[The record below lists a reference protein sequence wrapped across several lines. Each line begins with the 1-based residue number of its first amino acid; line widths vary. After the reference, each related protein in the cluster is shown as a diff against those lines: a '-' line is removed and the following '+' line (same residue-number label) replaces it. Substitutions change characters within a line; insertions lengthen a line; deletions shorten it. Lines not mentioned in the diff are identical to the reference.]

1 MSALSNP
8 LLESGLS
15 QFDGTVDLDAL
26 QGFHDPG
33 FGDENGDGVP
43 DHYNQELAPL
53 HTNHRGYIG
62 DDGAVY
68 RKELGVSPD
77 GEISRE
83 YTDERLYFWTPPQ
96 ELGRAANDPSAQED
110 AMAGPEGFGAAGL
123 YTESEIREAWDADE
137 GMGYLKQH
145 TDWDSYWNFV
155 QKTTDLFT
163 DPTYNDM
170 TDGNMTVG
178 NFQDSPEY
186 MALLEESGIPTQYV
200 NDDGDVFN
208 FNGTT
213 YVKDYKTDDSIGVE
227 VINSVALGLIGGV
240 VAGPLVAGA
249 LGSVLGPAAA
259 KAASSAI
266 INLASQYVTTGEL
279 EWEDALVSAATSYG
293 GAQLG
298 EVLQGSGSL
307 GSIGD
312 KISGVTDKFTEVLD
326 KTGNIGSAAIKAGG
340 MSLLTQMVTTGEID
354 IKTAGI
360 AALMAGGSTAF
371 QEWTTSMYDA
381 GVELTSDD
389 LQEIVVE
396 AKRVGTDVGGGM
408 TALEGGTVINE
419 AGEIVGNMADIDLDG
434 DGMLSGNDLQ
444 EITTPDRDLV
454 DPNIGDENIYG
465 DVDLAP
471 PDSTTNP
478 DAFTKGWMEDR
489 YAGMTREQMINQMQ
503 ADGFGYDPETGK
515 FEDYAQEYLD
525 EWDATN
531 DLNLQELNTAS
542 YGAIDVNMEDPY
554 TIGQTDEGTYYIAK
568 TDELTG
574 EVSFKAIT
582 EEQFNDLYGEFYGG
596 NGQSG
601 AIGNGDWSGVEDY
614 LVEQSLADGG
624 NIITGGFDADGN
636 PVGDTEGISV
646 DDWVTLEEGS
656 FNNTAVPIDDF
667 VDAEPD
673 PVEQIETDEV
683 ETDSSANAD
692 PNDSTDAGEGDSGG
706 GETDSTG
713 GSGASGAVGGG
724 GTTGGGAPAGG
735 SSGGSSND
743 VVVDINNPIAG
754 GNVSDDNTVNDNTV
768 NDDTVAD
775 PSDGTGTP
783 VAPPMNAQIEA
794 LMERG
799 MTYEQAV
806 ANQNAAISAGAD
818 ANSDGMV
825 TNAEWAAHSSGL
837 GGDGGSTGGTDTGSG
852 TGGAG
857 GGSSSGSGSTG
868 GGDVG
873 AGTGTGTG
881 GSGSG
886 SGDSGNTAGGNGTGG
901 GIGNG
906 GGSGQGTGGGTN
918 GGTGS
923 GGSTGAGT
931 GSGTEPGSGGG
942 AGGGGNGGGVGN
954 GAGMLGGSGDN
965 SNPTWGPLFPAPEFR
980 KFQKRR
986 SGIVQSLFEDLM
998 K

>member
-8 LLESGLS
+8 LLENGLS
-15 QFDGTVDLDAL
+15 QFDGTVNLDAL
-26 QGFHDPG
+26 AGVMDPG
-33 FGDENGDGVP
+33 FSDQDGDGVP
-43 DHYNQELAPL
+43 DHWNQELAPL

-62 DDGAVY
+62 DDGSLY
-68 RKELGVSPD
+68 RKEVSISPE
-77 GEISRE
+77 GEVTRE

-96 ELGRAANDPSAQED
+96 ELGRAPNDPASQEQ

-123 YTESEIREAWDADE
+123 YTEAEIKEAWEADE
-137 GMGYLKQH
+137 GMGYLKEH

-186 MALLEESGIPTQYV
+186 MALLEETGIPTQYV

-213 YVKDYKTDDSIGVE
+213 YVKDYKTDDDIGVD

-249 LGSVLGPAAA
+249 LGSVLGPVAA

-266 INLASQYVTTGEL
+266 INLASQYMTTGEL

-293 GAQLG
+293 GAKLG

-307 GSIGD
+307 GGIGD

-326 KTGNIGSAAIKAGG
+326 KTGDIGSAAIKAGG

-354 IKTAGI
+354 VKQAGI

-381 GVELTSDD
+381 GAPVGDD
-389 LQEIVVE
+389 VLQEITVE
-396 AKRVGTDVGGGM
+396 AQRVGNDLGNGM
-408 TALEGGTVINE
+408 YELDGVVFSENGY
-419 AGEIVGNMADIDLDG
+419 VGNMADIDLDG

-454 DPNIGDENIYG
+454 DPNLNNENIYG

-478 DAFTKGWMEDR
+478 DAFTKGWADER
-489 YAGMTREQMINQMQ
+489 YGSLSESQTIAAMQ
-503 ADGFGYDPETGK
+503 RDGFTDGQIDAYLEGRYDDIDAMNPNIVTHAGGWVENMEQPYTLEYRDGRHYVIMDGKLKAISEDAYTDLYADLQSGGDWQQTMSEYGVTSGGEVFGGYDEYGRPVYNQSET
-515 FEDYAQEYLD
+515 
-525 EWDATN
+525 
-531 DLNLQELNTAS
+531 
-542 YGAIDVNMEDPY
+542 
-554 TIGQTDEGTYYIAK
+554 
-568 TDELTG
+568 
-574 EVSFKAIT
+574 
-582 EEQFNDLYGEFYGG
+582 
-596 NGQSG
+596 
-601 AIGNGDWSGVEDY
+601 
-614 LVEQSLADGG
+614 
-624 NIITGGFDADGN
+624 
-636 PVGDTEGISV
+636 V
-646 DDWVTLEEGS
+646 DDWITLDGS
-656 FNNTAVPIDDF
+656 QPPVSAPIDDF

-673 PVEQIETDEV
+673 PVEQVETDEV

-692 PNDSTDAGEGDSGG
+692 PNNSIDAGEGDSGG
-706 GETDSTG
+706 GETNATG

-724 GTTGGGAPAGG
+724 GMLGAGAPAGG
-735 SSGGSSND
+735 SAGGSNND
-743 VVVDINNPIAG
+743 VVVDISNPLTG
-754 GNVSDDNTVNDNTV
+754 GNVTDNVVEDDST
-768 NDDTVAD
+768 AD
-775 PSDGTGTP
+775 PSTGTGTP
-783 VAPPMNAQIEA
+783 VTPPMNAQIEA

-818 ANSDGMV
+818 ANNDGMV
-825 TNAEWAAHSSGL
+825 TNAEWAAHTGL
-837 GGDGGSTGGTDTGSG
+837 GGEGGSTGGTDANAG

-857 GGSSSGSGSTG
+857 GGSGSGSGSTG

-881 GSGSG
+881 GSGGGSG
-886 SGDSGNTAGGNGTGG
+886 SSGSTAGGNGTGAG
-901 GIGNG
+901 TGNG
-906 GGSGQGTGGGTN
+906 GGTGVGTGGGEN
-918 GGTGS
+918 GGSGA
-923 GGSTGAGT
+923 GGSSGAGT

-980 KFQKRR
+980 RFQKRR